1 MPSADHH
8 AAHRSRLV
16 DYMPFFY
23 GWVILIAGTLG
34 LVMTSPGQTY
44 AISIFIEYFIGDL
57 GLSRSYVS
65 TLYMIGTVSASFAM
79 PVVGR
84 QIDRHGSRAMIVLI
98 TVLFGLA
105 CLYMGFVQNALMLCV
120 GFFALRALG
129 QGSLSLVSRI
139 VVNQWWVRRRGFAI
153 GIVGLSYALIG
164 RAGFPVLINA
174 LIPLY
179 GWRGTY
185 SILGLLLLL
194 VMLPLGWLLVRNRP
208 EDYGLWPDGQ
218 PPTASR
224 ENEPTTPLWSKKAWG
239 KGASPQ
245 ATFVEEHWTLPEVL
259 RLPVFWL
266 ISAGFSSISALN
278 TGLTFH
284 IVSIY
289 IDNGLTPTIAASS
302 FVPIAITSGIVQ
314 MGSGMLVDR
323 FPARVLLAV
332 SLFLHALLLAIAPY
346 LHSIEMALGFGIIMG
361 TASGLQQTIGNSIWA
376 MYFGR
381 RHLGSI
387 TGATTTISVA
397 SSAMGPMLFGIAR
410 DVWGSYTFVL
420 LTSATLPFALGI
432 AILCFGQ
439 RPQRPGT
446 VATLAD

>member
-1 MPSADHH
+1 
-8 AAHRSRLV
+8 
-16 DYMPFFY
+16 MPFFY

>member
-1 MPSADHH
+1 MPSADPH
-8 AAHRSRLV
+8 ATRQSRFV
-16 DYMPFFY
+16 HDMPFFY
-23 GWVILIAGTLG
+23 GWVILAAGTLG

-44 AISIFIEYFIGDL
+44 AISIFIEHLIGDL

-65 TLYMIGTVSASFAM
+65 TLYMVGTVSASFAM

-98 TVLFGLA
+98 TVLFGIA
-105 CLYMGFVQNALMLCV
+105 CLYMGLVQNAWMLCF

-153 GIVGLSYALIG
+153 GIVGMSYALIG

-174 LIPLY
+174 LIPVC

-185 SILGLLLLL
+185 SILGLLLLV

-218 PPTASR
+218 PPTAT
-224 ENEPTTPLWSKKAWG
+224 PGDKTTAPLWSKTRWA
-239 KGASPQ
+239 Q
-245 ATFVEEHWTLPEVL
+245 ATFVEVHWTLAEVL

-266 ISAGFSSISALN
+266 LSAGFSSMSALN

-289 IDNGLTPTIAASS
+289 LDNGLTPTIAASS
-302 FVPIAITSGIVQ
+302 FVPIAITSAFIQ
-314 MGSGMLVDR
+314 LGSGMLLDR
-323 FPARVLLAV
+323 FPARFLLAM
-332 SLFLHALLLAIAPY
+332 SLFLHAVLLAMAPY
-346 LHSIEMALGFGIIMG
+346 LRSIEMALGFGVIMG
-361 TASGLQQTIGNSIWA
+361 MASGLQQTIGNSIWA

-381 RHLGSI
+381 QHLGSI

-410 DVWGSYTFVL
+410 DLWGSYTFIL
-420 LTSATLPFALGI
+420 LISATLPLILGI
-432 AILCFGQ
+432 AILCFAK
-439 RPQRPGT
+439 RPQRP
-446 VATLAD
+446 ATIPAT

>member
-1 MPSADHH
+1 
-8 AAHRSRLV
+8 
-16 DYMPFFY
+16 MPFFY
-23 GWVILIAGTLG
+23 GWIILIAGTLG

-44 AISIFIEYFIGDL
+44 AISIFTEHFIGDL
-57 GLSRSYVS
+57 ALSRSYVS

-84 QIDRHGSRAMIVLI
+84 HIDRHGSRTMMVLT
-98 TVLFGLA
+98 TVFFGFA
-105 CLYMGFVQNALMLCV
+105 CLYMALVQNALMLCL

-153 GIVGLSYALIG
+153 GIVGMSYALIG
-164 RAGFPVLINA
+164 RAGFPIMINA

-185 SILGLLLLL
+185 SLLGLLLLL
-194 VMLPLGWLLVRNRP
+194 IMLPLGWLLVRNRP

-218 PPTASR
+218 PPTAR
-224 ENEPTTPLWSKKAWG
+224 EDEAGT
-239 KGASPQ
+239 ASAPQ
-245 ATFVEEHWTLPEVL
+245 ELSMQKTWAEENWTLAEVL

-266 ISAGFSSISALN
+266 ISAGFASMSALN

-289 IDNGLTPTIAASS
+289 VDNGLTPTIAASA
-302 FVPIAITSGIVQ
+302 FVPIAITSAFVQ
-314 MGSGMLVDR
+314 MGSGMLLDH
-323 FPARVLLAV
+323 FPSRVLLAM
-332 SLFLHALLLAIAPY
+332 SLFLHTLLLPMAPY
-346 LHSIEMALGFGIIMG
+346 LRSMEMALGFGVIMG
-361 TASGLQQTIGNSIWA
+361 TASGLQMTIGNTIWA

-387 TGATTTISVA
+387 TGATATISVA
-397 SSAMGPMLFGIAR
+397 SSAIGPMLFGIAR
-410 DVWGSYTFVL
+410 DIWGSYTFVL
-420 LTSATLPFALGI
+420 LVSAALPFVLGI
-432 AILCFGQ
+432 AILYLGQ
-439 RPQRPGT
+439 RPQRPST
-446 VATLAD
+446 TLAS

>member
-1 MPSADHH
+1 MPTADHH
-8 AAHRSRLV
+8 AARRSRIIRH
-16 DYMPFFY
+16 MPFFY

-44 AISIFIEYFIGDL
+44 SISIFIEHFIDDL

-105 CLYMGFVQNALMLCV
+105 CLFMGLVQNAFMLCL

-153 GIVGLSYALIG
+153 GIVGMSYALIG

-185 SILGLLLLL
+185 SLLGLLLLL

-218 PPTASR
+218 PPTASQQDEMR
-224 ENEPTTPLWSKKAWG
+224 SPVRAKEPW
-239 KGASPQ
+239 
-245 ATFVEEHWTLPEVL
+245 VEENWTLAEVL

-266 ISAGFSSISALN
+266 LSAGFSSISALN

-289 IDNGLTPTIAASS
+289 VDNGLTPTIAASA
-302 FVPIAITSGIVQ
+302 FVPIAITSAIVQ
-314 MGSGMLVDR
+314 LGSGMLVDR
-323 FPARVLLAV
+323 FPSRVLLAM

-346 LHSIEMALGFGIIMG
+346 LRSIEMALAFGVIMG
-361 TASGLQQTIGNSIWA
+361 AASGLQQTIGNSIWA

-381 RHLGSI
+381 QHLGSI

-397 SSAMGPMLFGIAR
+397 SSAVGPMLFGIAR

-420 LTSATLPFALGI
+420 LTSATLPLALGI
-432 AILCFGQ
+432 AILCLGQ
-439 RPQRPGT
+439 RPRRSRQT
-446 VATLAD
+446 ATLAN

>member
-1 MPSADHH
+1 MPPADHR
-8 AAHRSRLV
+8 AAPQSRLV
-16 DYMPFFY
+16 HAMPFFY
-23 GWVILIAGTLG
+23 GWVILAAGTLG

-44 AISIFIEYFIGDL
+44 AISIFIEHFIGDL

-98 TVLFGLA
+98 TIVFGLA
-105 CLYMGFVQNALMLCV
+105 CLYMGLVQNALMLCL

-153 GIVGLSYALIG
+153 GIVGMSYALIG
-164 RAGFPVLINA
+164 RAGFPVMINA
-174 LIPLY
+174 LIPVY

-185 SILGLLLLL
+185 SILGILLLL
-194 VMLPLGWLLVRNRP
+194 VMLPLGWLFVRNRP

-218 PPTASR
+218 PPAASQTDQ
-224 ENEPTTPLWSKKAWG
+224 PQQPVWAK
-239 KGASPQ
+239 Q
-245 ATFVEEHWTLPEVL
+245 ATWVEEHWTLAEVL

-266 ISAGFSSISALN
+266 LSAGFSSISALN

-289 IDNGLTPTIAASS
+289 VDNGLTPTIAASS
-302 FVPIAITSGIVQ
+302 FVPIALTSAVVQ
-314 MGSGMLVDR
+314 LGSGVLVDR
-323 FPARVLLAV
+323 FPAQVLLAM

-346 LHSIEMALGFGIIMG
+346 LRSVEMALAFGVIMG

-376 MYFGR
+376 MYFSR

-410 DVWGSYTFVL
+410 DLWGSYTFIL
-420 LTSATLPFALGI
+420 LTSATLPLALGI
-432 AILCFGQ
+432 AILCLGQ
-439 RPQRPGT
+439 RPKRPS
-446 VATLAD
+446 ATLTG

>member
-1 MPSADHH
+1 MSPADPH
-8 AAHRSRLV
+8 AARRSRFV
-16 DYMPFFY
+16 HGMPFFY
-23 GWVILIAGTLG
+23 GWVILAAGTLG

-44 AISIFIEYFIGDL
+44 AISIFIEHFIADL
-57 GLSRSYVS
+57 GLSRAAVS
-65 TLYMIGTVSASFAM
+65 TLYMLGTVSASFAM

-98 TVLFGLA
+98 TVLFGFA
-105 CLYMGFVQNALMLCV
+105 CLYMGTVQSAWMLCL

-139 VVNQWWVRRRGFAI
+139 VVNQWWARRRGFAI
-153 GIVGLSYALIG
+153 GIVGMSYALIG
-164 RAGFPVLINA
+164 RAGFPVMINA

-179 GWRGTY
+179 GWRGVY
-185 SILGLLLLL
+185 AILGLLLFL

-218 PPTASR
+218 PPARQPDAS
-224 ENEPTTPLWSKKAWG
+224 
-239 KGASPQ
+239 
-245 ATFVEEHWTLPEVL
+245 ATNTRAANTYVEDNWNLQEVL

-266 ISAGFSSISALN
+266 LSAGFAAMSALN

-289 IDNGLTPTIAASS
+289 VDNGLTPTIAASA
-302 FVPIAITSGIVQ
+302 FVPIAITSAVVQ
-314 MGSGMLVDR
+314 LGSGLLLDR

-332 SLFLHALLLAIAPY
+332 SLFLHALLLATAPY
-346 LHSIEMALGFGIIMG
+346 LRSVELAIGFGVMMG
-361 TASGLQQTIGNSIWA
+361 MAGGLQQTIGNAIWA

-387 TGATTTISVA
+387 TGVTTTISVA
-397 SSAMGPMLFGIAR
+397 ASAIGPMLFGIAR
-410 DVWGSYTFVL
+410 DVWGSYTGVL
-420 LTSATLPFALGI
+420 LISAVLPIVLGA
-432 AILCFGQ
+432 AILGPWAGRPTRGSGRLVARRGQ
-439 RPQRPGT
+439 
-446 VATLAD
+446 